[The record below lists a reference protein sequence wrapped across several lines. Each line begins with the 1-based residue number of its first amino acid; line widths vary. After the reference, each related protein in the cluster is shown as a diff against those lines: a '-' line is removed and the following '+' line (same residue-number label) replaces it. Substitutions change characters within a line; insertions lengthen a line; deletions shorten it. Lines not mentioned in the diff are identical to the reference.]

1 MSNGRSSNVTDEYI
15 EFVFEKVIELYKDT
29 VPDILGVAFN
39 IDAKDIHNL
48 TAKDV
53 KEKLDLTLKY
63 EVNQDESKESSI
75 KYIDNVMEN
84 LLRNRANGNEKY
96 VPVNNQLLMQTNDS
110 AVLEATSCEEIKRST
125 ENYRNSGTE
134 ISRLIS
140 DIDYVTHE
148 MGHAFEHLINASN
161 PSYLYEFYTRNFKY
175 SNQDLDVQYDFID
188 GEQFPISMEKIVLE
202 HLKEVGLERYGLEKY
217 ANTSD
222 VDFVYNTKRHNESI
236 VCERKDGS
244 PVTGEMNDTILYQLY
259 KTSGSKGLADFIA
272 KRDFVKF
279 REQIPTDKANVE
291 AVEQYYKLFENK
303 DEMQKIYCTDE
314 YPQLFSK
321 EILNEYLP
329 YLYPKNDI
337 EMNDE
342 NKKARAKKLGEL
354 RTLIHQEFSKQ
365 QRREK
370 GAEDIIYET
379 QNLDRKNA
387 RNNNTIKN
395 AEQALNNSI
404 VDFENE
410 EEAIEEALQKEAV
423 DKKENQ
429 ER

>member
-1 MSNGRSSNVTDEYI
+1 MSSNGNNRHVTDEYI

-39 IDAKDIHNL
+39 IDAKDVHNL

-63 EVNQDESKESSI
+63 EVNQDDGKEASI

-84 LLRNRANGNEKY
+84 LLKNMANGNERY
-96 VPVNNQLLMQTNDS
+96 VPVNNQLLMQTSDRT
-110 AVLEATSCEEIKRST
+110 VLEATSSEEIKMST
-125 ENYRNSGTE
+125 ENYRNSGIE
-134 ISRLIS
+134 ISRIIS

-161 PSYLYEFYTRNFKY
+161 PSYLYEFYTRNFRY

-188 GEQFPISMEKIVLE
+188 GEQFPISMERIVLE

-217 ANTSD
+217 ANIHD
-222 VDFVYNTKRHNESI
+222 VDLVYNTKRHNESI
-236 VCERKDGS
+236 ICKRKDGT
-244 PVTGEMNDTILYQLY
+244 PVTGEINDTILYQLY

-291 AVEQYYKLFENK
+291 AVEQYYRLFENPSK
-303 DEMQKIYCTDE
+303 MQKIYCSGE

-329 YLYPKNDI
+329 YLYPEKDI
-337 EMNDE
+337 EMSDE
-342 NKKARAKKLGEL
+342 YRMVRAEKMSKLKTHIYEK
-354 RTLIHQEFSKQ
+354 FSKQ
-365 QRREK
+365 IRGEK
-370 GAEDIIYET
+370 STEDSVDEV
-379 QNLDRKNA
+379 QNLNRKKE
-387 RNNNTIKN
+387 RDSKTIETAK
-395 AEQALNNSI
+395 QAFAGLNNSLA
-404 VDFENE
+404 DFKNE
-410 EEAIEEALQKEAV
+410 EEAIK
-423 DKKENQ
+423 
-429 ER
+429 RI